1 MRALAS
7 RIGVVLV
14 LVLVPAVG
22 LAQTSSI
29 AGTVR
34 DASGA
39 VLPGVTVEASSP
51 VLIEK
56 VRTGVTDGSG
66 LYRVENLRPGTYLVT
81 FSLAGFSLVKREG
94 IEITSDFTATVN
106 AEMKVGT
113 LEETITV
120 TGESPVVDTQSI
132 TQRTVMT
139 RDVLDVIPSGR
150 NIQAVGIMIPG
161 TSLSLGGGGALS
173 RDVGGSGGLQQSPL
187 ILRGSGDAVQTIE
200 GMRLN
205 NLEASGQFSGVY
217 WNDGSL
223 QELSYVTG
231 ADSAEM
237 PQGGVRINM
246 VPRDGGNTFRGNV
259 LANFTG
265 DGWQANNLR
274 DNLRGN
280 LTTNPNNRITN
291 VSMIK
296 KIWDFN
302 PGFGGPIAKDK
313 LWFYG
318 TFRHQGVEKTVVDSY
333 FDADPA
339 TYRYSPDLSKPGI
352 DDGHIVSR
360 AGRVSWQASS
370 KDRFAYYHDDQSKY
384 RNHWGINAL
393 ITPEAA
399 AVQVTPT
406 SYVSVSKWTRTQTNK
421 LLLEGGFAVY
431 SQEYTE
437 LYQPQVTGIED
448 KVFDT
453 DAIAA
458 SKVFAITEQT
468 TGRVFNAWNAPADH
482 YSTLRTFSGAASYV
496 TGSHSFR
503 FGGTL
508 GTGDRRTVERYT
520 GDLTMTFNAAL
531 PNCLSGAAVACPT
544 SVTLRTPLDQREGI
558 KADVGL
564 FAQDRWTIDRLTIN
578 AGIRYD
584 WFQGAVHD
592 EDLPAGRWSPAAH
605 FTGFDVQN
613 WKDLSPRLGV
623 SYDLFGSGKTAVKFA
638 AARYVNGEAAA
649 TAAANNP
656 ETTVGRTDTRT
667 WTDNGDFTI
676 FNADGSVQASEL
688 GPTTNVNFGKTVAST
703 TTTNPTL
710 LDGYGV
716 RQYNWEYTASVQHE
730 LAPRVAVT
738 FGWYRRSFGN
748 QTVIDNQLTDA
759 SSFDGPFCINAP
771 SNADLPG
778 GGGFQV
784 CGLYDLKPT
793 FQGQV
798 RNIRTFAKDFG
809 GIEDVYSGFDLNVNA
824 RLRSRTFISGGINA
838 QKRTVNTCD
847 TPLSAAIPGL
857 VVAAFAA
864 GSQQADSPE
873 KRFCDQ
879 TFPFRPDVKLL
890 ASHTLPWD
898 FVVSG
903 TYQFT
908 QGPNILANWAVPNAT
923 IAAGLGRNLAA
934 CPAGSTATSC
944 TSTKT
949 VQLIEPGSVYGE
961 HLNQLDFRVSKR
973 FGLARY
979 RFRVDADLYNAFNSN
994 WPFSVNNNFTTAA
1007 SSQWM
1012 RPTNVLQGRLFK
1024 IGAQFDF

>member
-1 MRALAS
+1 MYSALAS

-14 LVLVPAVG
+14 VLLVPAVG
-22 LAQTSSI
+22 AAQTSSI
-29 AGTVR
+29 AGTVK
-34 DASGA
+34 DLSGA

-56 VRTGVTDGSG
+56 ARAGVTDGSG

-81 FSLAGFSLVKREG
+81 FTLPGFTTVKREG
-94 IEITSDFTATVN
+94 IELTSDFTATVN
-106 AEMKVGT
+106 AELKVGA

-139 RDVLDVIPSGR
+139 RDVLDAIPTGR

-173 RDVGGSGGLQQSPL
+173 RDVGGSAGMQQSPL
-187 ILRGSGDAVQTIE
+187 ILRGSTDAVQTIE
-200 GMRLN
+200 GLRLN
-205 NLEASGQFSGVY
+205 NLEANGSYSGVY
-217 WNDGSL
+217 WNDGSF

-237 PQGGVRINM
+237 AQGGVRINM
-246 VPRDGGNTFRGNV
+246 VPRDGGNTFRGVV
-259 LANFTG
+259 LGNYTG

-274 DNLRGN
+274 SNLRGS
-280 LTTNPNNRITN
+280 LTFNPTNQITN
-291 VSMIK
+291 VSMIQ

-302 PGFGGPIAKDK
+302 PGFGGPIFKDR

-318 TFRHQGVEKTVVDSY
+318 TFRHWGVEKTVVDSY
-333 FDADPA
+333 FDADPSPS
-339 TYRYSPDLSKPGI
+339 RYSPDLSRPGI
-352 DDGHIVSR
+352 DDSHIVSR
-360 AGRVSWQASS
+360 VGRVSWQATS

-384 RNHWGINAL
+384 RNHWGINAT

-406 SYVSVSKWTRTQTNK
+406 SYVSVSKWTRTQTSK
-421 LLLEGGFAVY
+421 LLLEGGFSIY

-437 LYQPQVTGIED
+437 LYQPAVTGIDE
-448 KVFDT
+448 KIFDL
-453 DAIAA
+453 DAIGA

-482 YSTLRTFSGAASYV
+482 YSTLRTYSAASSYV
-496 TGSHSFR
+496 TGAHSFR
-503 FGGTL
+503 FGGTMSE
-508 GTGDRRTVERYT
+508 GPRRTIERYT
-520 GDLTMTFNAAL
+520 GDLTMTFNNAL
-531 PNCLSGAAVACPT
+531 PQ

-564 FAQDRWTIDRLTIN
+564 FAQDRWTINRATIN
-578 AGIRYD
+578 AGVRFD

-605 FTGFDVQN
+605 FDGFDVQN
-613 WKDLSPRLGV
+613 WKDVSPRLGA
-623 SYDLFGSGKTAVKFA
+623 SYDLFGDGKTAVKFSV
-638 AARYVNGEAAA
+638 ARYVNGEAAG

-676 FNADGSVQASEL
+676 FNPDGTVQLSEL
-688 GPTTNVNFGKTVAST
+688 GPTTNVNFGKLVAST
-703 TTTNPTL
+703 TTTNPKVL
-710 LDGYGV
+710 NGWNV
-716 RQYNWEYTASVQHE
+716 RQNNWEYTVSVQRE
-730 LAPRVAVT
+730 LVPRVAVT
-738 FGWYRRSFGN
+738 AGYYRRSFRN
-748 QTVIDNQLTDA
+748 QTVIDNQLATNE
-759 SSFDGPFCINAP
+759 SYDGPFCIAAP
-771 SNADLPG
+771 SSPDLPG
-778 GGGFQV
+778 GGGYQV
-784 CGLYDLKPT
+784 CGLYDIKST
-793 FQGQV
+793 TQGQV
-798 RNIRTFAKDFG
+798 RNIRTLANDFG
-809 GIEDVYSGFDLNVNA
+809 GIEDVYSGFDVNVNA
-824 RLRSRTFISGGINA
+824 RLRTRTFISGGINA
-838 QKRTVNTCD
+838 QKRHYDTCD
-847 TPLSAAIPGL
+847 TPLAAAVPGI

-873 KRFCDQ
+873 RRFCDQ
-879 TFPFRPDVKLL
+879 TFPFRPDLKLL

-898 FVVSG
+898 FVISG

-908 QGPNILANWAVPNAT
+908 QGPNILANWAVPNSI
-923 IAAGLGRNLAA
+923 IAPALGRNLS
-934 CPAGSTATSC
+934 AGATA
-944 TSTKT
+944 TKT
-949 VQLIEPGSVYGE
+949 VQLVEPGTVYGE
-961 HLNQLDFRVSKR
+961 NLNQLDLRASKR
-973 FGLARY
+973 FGFDRY
-979 RFRVDADLYNAFNSN
+979 RFRVDADLYNVFNSN
-994 WPFSVNNNFTTAA
+994 WPFSVNNNFATTATN
-1007 SSQWM
+1007 QWM

>member
-1 MRALAS
+1 MYSALAS

-14 LVLVPAVG
+14 VLLVPAVG
-22 LAQTSSI
+22 AAQTSSI
-29 AGTVR
+29 AGTVK
-34 DASGA
+34 DLSGA

-56 VRTGVTDGSG
+56 ARTGVTDGSG

-81 FSLAGFSLVKREG
+81 FTLPGFSTVKREG
-94 IEITSDFTATVN
+94 IELTSDFTATVN
-106 AEMKVGT
+106 AELKVGA

-139 RDVLDVIPSGR
+139 REVLDAIPSGR
-150 NIQAVGIMIPG
+150 NIQAIGIMIPG

-173 RDVGGSGGLQQSPL
+173 RDVGGSAGMQQSPL
-187 ILRGSGDAVQTIE
+187 ILRGSTDAVQTIE

-205 NLEASGQFSGVY
+205 NLEANGAYSGVY
-217 WNDGSL
+217 WNDGSF

-237 PQGGVRINM
+237 AQGGVRINM
-246 VPRDGGNTFRGNV
+246 VPRDGGNSFRGNV
-259 LANFTG
+259 LGNYTG

-274 DNLRGN
+274 SNLQGS
-280 LTTNPNNRITN
+280 LTFNPNNRITN
-291 VSMIK
+291 VSMIQ

-302 PGFGGPIAKDK
+302 PGFGGPIAKNR

-318 TFRHQGVEKTVVDSY
+318 TFRHWGVEKTVVDSY
-333 FDADPA
+333 YDADPA
-339 TYRYSPDLSKPGI
+339 LYRYAPDLSQPGI
-352 DDGHIVSR
+352 DDSHIVSR
-360 AGRVSWQASS
+360 VGRVSWQASS
-370 KDRFAYYHDDQSKY
+370 KDRFAYYHDDQNKY
-384 RNHWGINAL
+384 RNHWAISAT

-406 SYVSVSKWTRTQTNK
+406 SYVSVSKWTRTQTSK
-421 LLLEGGFAVY
+421 LLLEGGFSIY

-448 KVFDT
+448 KVFDM

-482 YSTLRTFSGAASYV
+482 FSTLRTYSAAASYV

-503 FGGTL
+503 FGGTM
-508 GTGDRRTVERYT
+508 GEGPRRTVERYT
-520 GDLTMTFNAAL
+520 GDLTMTFNNAQ
-531 PNCLSGAAVACPT
+531 PQ

-558 KADVGL
+558 KADVGV
-564 FAQDRWTIDRLTIN
+564 FAQDRWTIKRATIN
-578 AGIRYD
+578 AGVRFD
-584 WFQGAVHD
+584 WFQGEVHD

-605 FTGFDVQN
+605 FSGFDVQN
-613 WKDLSPRLGV
+613 WKDVSPRLGAA
-623 SYDLFGSGKTAVKFA
+623 YDLFGDGKTAVKFSV
-638 AARYVNGEAAA
+638 ARYVNGEAAG

-676 FNADGSVQASEL
+676 FNPDGSPQLSEL
-688 GPTTNVNFGKTVAST
+688 GPSTNVNFGKLVPST
-703 TTTNPTL
+703 TSTNPKI
-710 LDGYGV
+710 LDGWHV
-716 RQYNWEYTASVQHE
+716 RPNNWEYTVSVQHE
-730 LAPRVAVT
+730 LIPRVAVT
-738 FGWYRRSFGN
+738 AGYYRRSFGN

-759 SSFDGPFCINAP
+759 SSYDGPFCITAP
-771 SNADLPG
+771 SSPDLPG
-778 GGGFQV
+778 GGGYQV
-784 CGLYDLKPT
+784 CGLYDIKLT
-793 FQGQV
+793 SQGQV
-798 RNIRTFAKDFG
+798 RNIRTLASDFG
-809 GIEDVYSGFDLNVNA
+809 GIEDVFSGFDINVNA
-824 RLRSRTFISGGINA
+824 RLRTGTFVSGGINA
-838 QKRTVNTCD
+838 QKRTLNTCD
-847 TPLSAAIPGL
+847 TPLAAAVPGV

-890 ASHTLPWD
+890 ASHTLPLG
-898 FVVSG
+898 FVISG

-908 QGPNILANWAVPNAT
+908 QGPNILANWAVPNAI
-923 IAAGLGRNLAA
+923 IAPALQRNLAA
-934 CPAGSTATSC
+934 GATA
-944 TSTKT
+944 TKT
-949 VQLIEPGSVYGE
+949 VQLVEPGTLYGE
-961 HLNQLDFRVSKR
+961 NLNQLDLRASKR
-973 FGLARY
+973 FGFDRY
-979 RFRVDADLYNAFNSN
+979 RFRVDADLYNVFNSN
-994 WPFSVNNNFTTAA
+994 WPFSLNNNFATTATN
-1007 SSQWM
+1007 QWM

>member
-14 LVLVPAVG
+14 LVLVPSAVG
-22 LAQTSSI
+22 AQTSSI

-66 LYRVENLRPGTYLVT
+66 IYRVENLRPGTYLVT
-81 FSLAGFSLVKREG
+81 FSLAGFSVVRREG

-106 AEMKVGT
+106 AELKVGA

-139 RDVLDVIPSGR
+139 REVLDVIPTGR
-150 NIQAVGIMIPG
+150 NIQAIGIMIPG

-173 RDVGGSGGLQQSPL
+173 RDVGGSAGMQQSPL
-187 ILRGSGDAVQTIE
+187 ILRGSTDAVQTIE
-200 GMRLN
+200 GLRLN
-205 NLEASGQFSGVY
+205 NLEANGSYSGVY
-217 WNDGSL
+217 WNDGSF

-237 PQGGVRINM
+237 AQGGVRINM
-246 VPRDGGNTFRGNV
+246 VPRDGGNTFRGSV
-259 LANFTG
+259 LGNYTG

-274 DNLRGN
+274 SNLQGN
-280 LTTNPNNRITN
+280 QTFNPNNRITN
-291 VSMIK
+291 VSMIQ

-302 PGFGGPIAKDK
+302 PGFGGPVAKDK

-318 TFRHQGVEKTVVDSY
+318 TFRHWGVEKTVVDSY
-333 FDADPA
+333 YDSDPA
-339 TYRYSPDLSKPGI
+339 TFRYVPDLSRPGI
-352 DDGHIVSR
+352 DDSHIVSR
-360 AGRVSWQASS
+360 VGRASWQASS
-370 KDRFAYYHDDQSKY
+370 KDRISYYHDDQNKY
-384 RNHWGINAL
+384 RNHWGINASV
-393 ITPEAA
+393 TPEAA

-406 SYVSVSKWTRTQTNK
+406 SYVSVSKWTRTQNNK
-421 LLLEGGFAVY
+421 LLLEAGLSIY

-437 LYQPQVTGIED
+437 LYQPQVTGIDE

-453 DAIAA
+453 NAIAA
-458 SKVFAITEQT
+458 SKVYAITEQT
-468 TGRVFNAWNAPADH
+468 TSRVFNAWNNPADH
-482 YSTLRTFSGAASYV
+482 FSTLRTYSGAASYV
-496 TGSHSFR
+496 TGTHSFR
-503 FGGTL
+503 FGGTMSE
-508 GTGDRRTVERYT
+508 GPRRTVERYT
-520 GDLTMTFNAAL
+520 GDLTMTFNAAA
-531 PNCLSGAAVACPT
+531 PACASGLAVACPQ

-564 FAQDRWTIDRLTIN
+564 FAQDRWTINRATIN
-578 AGIRYD
+578 AGVRFD
-584 WFQGAVHD
+584 WFQGEVHD
-592 EDLPAGRWSPAAH
+592 EDLPAGRFNPAAH
-605 FTGFDVQN
+605 FDGFDVQN
-613 WKDLSPRLGV
+613 WKDVSPRLGV
-623 SYDLFGSGKTAVKFA
+623 SYDLFGDGKTAVKFSV
-638 AARYVNGEAAA
+638 ARYVNGEAAG

-656 ETTVGRTDTRT
+656 QTTIGRTDTRT

-676 FNADGSVQASEL
+676 FNADGSVQTNEL
-688 GPTTNVNFGKTVAST
+688 GPSTNVNFGKLVPST
-703 TTTNPTL
+703 TSTDPTVL
-710 LDGYGV
+710 NGWGA
-716 RQYNWEYTASVQHE
+716 RQYNWEYTVSVQRE
-730 LAPRVAVT
+730 LAPRVALT
-738 FGWYRRSFGN
+738 AGYYRRSFGN
-748 QTVIDNQLTDA
+748 QTVIDNQLTDS
-759 SSFDGPFCINAP
+759 SSFDGPFCIPAP
-771 SNADLPG
+771 SSPDLPG

-784 CGLYDLKPT
+784 CGLYDIKST
-793 FQGQV
+793 AQGQV
-798 RNIRTFAKDFG
+798 RNIRTHAKNFG
-809 GIEDVYSGFDLNVNA
+809 GIEDVFTGFDINVNA
-824 RLRSRTFISGGINA
+824 RLRTGTFVSGGINA

-847 TPLSAAIPGL
+847 TPLAAAVPGV

-873 KRFCDQ
+873 SRFCDQ
-879 TFPFRPDVKLL
+879 TFPFRPDVKLV

-908 QGPNILANWAVPNAT
+908 QGPNILANWAAPNSI
-923 IAAGLGRNLAA
+923 IAPALGRNLAA
-934 CPAGSTATSC
+934 GATA
-944 TSTKT
+944 TKT
-949 VQLIEPGSVYGE
+949 VQLIEPGTVYGE
-961 HLNQLDFRVSKR
+961 HLNQLDLRASKR
-973 FGLARY
+973 FGFDRY
-979 RFRVDADLYNAFNSN
+979 RFRVDADLYNVFNSN
-994 WPFSVNNNFTTAA
+994 WPFTLNNTFSTAA
-1007 SSQWM
+1007 TSQWM